1 MDSTFDLT
9 ATLATHRGRLCLE
22 RCVISGDEDVPVLW
36 LETWA
41 SPGRLLASLARPPL
55 VRSWWIAVVL
65 VIPEP
70 VVTTGTARTSV
81 PLLELRELNT
91 CPGHWGFPPDTWT
104 TRHTHKMEI
113 YEHVYYKG
121 CKKMQIDFRQRC
133 VFKQHAVWLGRHL
146 CGGGNAW
153 WFRVDLLQTEAEAL
167 QKTTGRGS

>member
-70 VVTTGTARTSV
+70 VDTTGTARTSV

-91 CPGHWGFPPDTWT
+91 CPGHWGFPPDTWR
-104 TRHTHKMEI
+104 TRHTHTRWI
-113 YEHVYYKG
+113 YTGMFIIKVAKTTF
-121 CKKMQIDFRQRC
+121 FRQRC
-133 VFKQHAVWLGRHL
+133 AFRQHAAWLGRHL